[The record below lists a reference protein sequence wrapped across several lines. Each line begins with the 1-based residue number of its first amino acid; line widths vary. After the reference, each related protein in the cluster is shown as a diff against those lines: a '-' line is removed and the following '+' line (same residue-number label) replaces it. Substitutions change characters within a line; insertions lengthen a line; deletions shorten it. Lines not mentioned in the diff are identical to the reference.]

1 MRTNEEP
8 RSRSRRCKHSRV
20 ASARLVFG
28 LVFFCAISHLARAA
42 DQGQHPT
49 EAQVK
54 AAYLYNFGK
63 FVRWQ
68 TPADTNTF
76 DICVLGKNPFGSTL
90 AATVTGEQVGGK
102 SIVARDVVGV
112 PETSHCK
119 ILFISRSEEGRLK
132 LVLSAAK
139 KSNILTV
146 SDMPDFVERGGMIGL
161 VNIEGKIRF
170 EVNVGSVNEAGMTV
184 SSELLKVAVK
194 VVGTNQSEETRR

>member
-1 MRTNEEP
+1 MRTNAKF
-8 RSRSRRCKHSRV
+8 RQCRRWGFPRV
-20 ASARLVFG
+20 ASTRLVVSLIVCG
-28 LVFFCAISHLARAA
+28 MSHMAYAG

-68 TPADTNTF
+68 NPADTNTF
-76 DICVLGKNPFGSTL
+76 DICILGKNPFGSSL

-102 SIVARDVVGV
+102 SIVARDVPGV

-119 ILFISRSEEGRLK
+119 LLFISRSEEGRLK
-132 LVLSAAK
+132 VVLGAAK

-161 VNIEGKIRF
+161 VNVEGKIRF
-170 EVNVGSVNEAGMTV
+170 EVNVASINDAGMTV

-194 VVGTNQSEETRR
+194 VVGMNQAKETRR